1 MSWFSPK
8 HSPLPLAGE
17 GNGTRHGFSLLE
29 VILALA
35 ILTGAIAVLGELAR
49 VALDSA
55 RRARDTTYAQLLCRS
70 KMAEITS
77 GAYHPEAVS
86 RVPLGTSTDPGWSDW
101 LYSIELAPTDQDG
114 LIVVRVTVE
123 ENLPPE
129 KRPVRYSLTQWMI
142 DPDYEFTQAEGETE
156 ETTQKKTSREEE
168 S

>member
-1 MSWFSPK
+1 MSRALPK
-8 HSPLPLAGE
+8 FSPLPLGE
-17 GNGTRHGFSLLE
+17 GSRSPRGFSLLE

-35 ILTGAIAVLGELAR
+35 ILTGAIVVLGELAR

-55 RRARDTTYAQLLCRS
+55 RRARDTTYAQLLCQS
-70 KMAEITS
+70 KLAEITS

-86 RVPLGTSTDPGWSDW
+86 GMPLGTTTDPGWSDW

-114 LIVVRVTVE
+114 LLIVRVTVE

-142 DPDYEFTQAEGETE
+142 DPDYEFTQPEEETE
-156 ETTQKKTSREEE
+156 ETTTKKTTNGEE